1 MNQQSILALKNNN
14 LLKNTDINCLNIGKQ
29 IGKLKAINGGEIL
42 YRSGDSAN
50 SVYLILNG
58 EVNLI
63 KKSLDGKSQ
72 SVVFSEN
79 DFFGAKELFSNIERC
94 TTTVSLMDTYLVELS
109 KEEVNYLVESDDKIA
124 LNIQK
129 GNADFKF
136 DEGSIEFIKKECF
149 YDSDYE
155 DEEEMLDDFIS
166 ENDISDIISSI
177 EQQEKDILD
186 NFEDFGTPE
195 INLDNQNSKEI
206 IDNDEKNKYNWEV
219 KDFSN
224 IHESIM
230 INENNQSEK
239 KIMSSEQFELIIKS
253 LQLVNANVKQD
264 DVLTNVIDVAVNLT
278 NADRG
283 TLYLVEKGT
292 NEIWSKVLVGGEVE
306 EIRLKIGDG
315 IAGWVAENGQ
325 TLNINDV
332 TKDER
337 FDGSFDKATGYST
350 KNMLVYPIKN
360 KTEETIAVV
369 QLLNSL
375 KGGFSEQD
383 EKFLNI
389 ISLNLAIALE
399 NSSLVLQL
407 INSERNISIG
417 KMGNFL
423 TYDLKKP
430 ILTCKRYAEHLKKKD
445 LAFDVKQVVNLLD
458 EQLDQVSSQITSASG
473 FTEGTTLLRRQ
484 PVSLNDI
491 LYDFAFRTQGLTKSF
506 NCKVEHE
513 LTSDVN
519 INVDKRE
526 FYQCFY
532 NIIKNSCEALPEGG
546 IIIISTKIKDNNIE
560 IVFNDRGIGI
570 DSHDIEKVF
579 DPLYT
584 KNKKNNSGLGLSIS
598 QKIVEDHGGAIRI
611 TSEKEN
617 GTNVIIS
624 LPIH

>member
-14 LLKNTDINCLNIGKQ
+14 LLKNTDINNLNIGNE
-29 IGKLKAINGGEIL
+29 IGRLKTVNGGDIL

-50 SVYLILNG
+50 AVYLILNG

-63 KKSLDGKSQ
+63 KKSADGKSQ

-79 DFFGAKELFSNIERC
+79 DFFGAKELFSNVDRC

-109 KEEVNYLVESDDKIA
+109 KEEVNYLVERDDKIA
-124 LNIQK
+124 FNIQK

-136 DEGSIEFIKKECF
+136 DDGSIELMKKEC
-149 YDSDYE
+149 YDDLE
-155 DEEEMLDDFIS
+155 NEKDELIDDFVS
-166 ENDISDIISSI
+166 ENDISEIINSI
-177 EQQEKDILD
+177 EQQEKDILE
-186 NFEDFGTPE
+186 NFEEFENPE
-195 INLDNQNSKEI
+195 TNFDYQNSKEI

-224 IHESIM
+224 IQESVM
-230 INENNQSEK
+230 NDDNNKSEK

-283 TLYLVEKGT
+283 TLYLVESST

-306 EIRLKIGDG
+306 EIRLKVGDG

-325 TLNINDV
+325 TLNIHDV
-332 TKDER
+332 NEDER
-337 FDGSFDKATGYST
+337 FERSFDKATGYTT

-360 KTEETIAVV
+360 KTEETVAVV

-375 KGGFSEQD
+375 KGGFSEED

-407 INSERNISIG
+407 INSERSISIG

-445 LAFDVKQVVNLLD
+445 LTFDVKQVVNLLD
-458 EQLDQVSSQITSASG
+458 EQLDQVASQISAASG

-484 PVSLNDI
+484 PASLNDL
-491 LYDFAFRTQGLTKSF
+491 LYDFAFKAQGMTKSF

-513 LTSDVN
+513 LTEDVK
-519 INVDKRE
+519 INVDKGE

-532 NIIKNSCEALPEGG
+532 NIIKNSCEALTDGG
-546 IIIISTKIKDNNIE
+546 IIIISSSKKDDNIE
-560 IVFNDRGIGI
+560 IGFNDRGIGI
-570 DSHDIEKVF
+570 ESSDLNKVF
-579 DPLYT
+579 DPLFT

-598 QKIVEDHGGAIRI
+598 QKVVEDHGGTIRI

>member
-14 LLKNTDINCLNIGKQ
+14 LLKNTDIYKLNIGDQ
-29 IGKLKAINGGEIL
+29 IGRLKAVNGGEIL
-42 YRSGDSAN
+42 YRSGDSAD
-50 SVYLILNG
+50 SLYLVLNG
-58 EVNLI
+58 EINLI
-63 KKSLDGKSQ
+63 KKGSDGKSE
-72 SVVFSEN
+72 SVIFSEN
-79 DFFGAKELFSNIERC
+79 DFFGAKELFSNIDRC
-94 TTTVSLMDTYLVELS
+94 TTTVSLMDSYLVELS
-109 KEEVNYLVESDDKIA
+109 KEEVNHLVESDDKIA

-129 GNADFKF
+129 GNYDFKF
-136 DEGSIEFIKKECF
+136 DDGSIELIKNKCF
-149 YDSDYE
+149 DCSDSNYDE
-155 DEEEMLDDFIS
+155 EEEMLDEFIS
-166 ENDISDIISSI
+166 ENDISEIITSI
-177 EQQEKDILD
+177 EQQEKDIFEKFEKID
-186 NFEDFGTPE
+186 NSETNF
-195 INLDNQNSKEI
+195 DNQNSKEI
-206 IDNDEKNKYNWEV
+206 IDNVEKNNYNWEV

-224 IHESIM
+224 VHESIM
-230 INENNQSEK
+230 DEDNQLNEKN
-239 KIMSSEQFELIIKS
+239 IMSSEQFELIIKS

-283 TLYLVEKGT
+283 TLYLVDKAT
-292 NEIWSKVLVGGEVE
+292 DEIWSKVLVGGETE

-315 IAGWVAENGQ
+315 IAGWVAQNGE
-325 TLNINDV
+325 TLNISDV
-332 TKDER
+332 NKDER
-337 FDGSFDKATGYST
+337 FEGSFDQATGYST

-430 ILTCKRYAEHLKKKD
+430 ILICKRYAEHLKKKD
-445 LAFDVKQVVNLLD
+445 LTFDVKQVVNLLD
-458 EQLDQVSSQITSASG
+458 EQLDQVSSQISAASG

-484 PVSLNDI
+484 PASLNDL
-491 LYDFAFRTQGLTKSF
+491 LYDFAFRTQSLTKSF

-513 LTSDVN
+513 LTDDVK

-532 NIIKNSCEALPEGG
+532 NIIKNSCEALPDGG
-546 IIIISTKIKDNNIE
+546 IIIISSRKKDDKIE

-570 DSHDIEKVF
+570 DSNDLDK
-579 DPLYT
+579 LYLILFIQKT
-584 KNKKNNSGLGLSIS
+584 KRIILVLDFQLVRRLLKIMAVLSELPAKKKMVLTL
-598 QKIVEDHGGAIRI
+598 
-611 TSEKEN
+611 
-617 GTNVIIS
+617 
-624 LPIH
+624 

>member
-1 MNQQSILALKNNN
+1 MNNKKRILENFKEFE
-14 LLKNTDINCLNIGKQ
+14 TPGIN
-29 IGKLKAINGGEIL
+29 
-42 YRSGDSAN
+42 
-50 SVYLILNG
+50 
-58 EVNLI
+58 
-63 KKSLDGKSQ
+63 
-72 SVVFSEN
+72 F
-79 DFFGAKELFSNIERC
+79 
-94 TTTVSLMDTYLVELS
+94 
-109 KEEVNYLVESDDKIA
+109 
-124 LNIQK
+124 
-129 GNADFKF
+129 
-136 DEGSIEFIKKECF
+136 
-149 YDSDYE
+149 
-155 DEEEMLDDFIS
+155 
-166 ENDISDIISSI
+166 
-177 EQQEKDILD
+177 
-186 NFEDFGTPE
+186 
-195 INLDNQNSKEI
+195 DNQNSKEK
-206 IDNDEKNKYNWEV
+206 IDNVEKNKYTWEV

-224 IHESIM
+224 VHESL
-230 INENNQSEK
+230 INETNKQSEK
-239 KIMSSEQFELIIKS
+239 NIMSNEQFELIIKS

-283 TLYLVEKGT
+283 TLYLVDKTTSEV
-292 NEIWSKVLVGGEVE
+292 WSKVLVGGEVE

-315 IAGWVAENGQ
+315 IAGWVAEHGQ
-325 TLNINDV
+325 TLNIHDV
-332 TKDER
+332 NKDER

-445 LAFDVKQVVNLLD
+445 LPFDVKQVVNLLD

-484 PVSLNDI
+484 PASLNDL

-513 LTSDVN
+513 LTDDVN

-546 IIIISTKIKDNNIE
+546 VIIISSKKKENNIE
-560 IVFNDRGIGI
+560 LVFNDRGIGI
-570 DSHDIEKVF
+570 DSHDLHKVF

-598 QKIVEDHGGAIRI
+598 QKIVEDHGGTIQI

-624 LPIH
+624 LPIQ

>member
-14 LLKNTDINCLNIGKQ
+14 LLKNTDINCLKIGQQ
-29 IGKLKAINGGEIL
+29 IGRLKAVNGGEIL
-42 YRSGDSAN
+42 YRSGDSAD
-50 SVYLILNG
+50 SLYLILNG

-79 DFFGAKELFSNIERC
+79 DFFGAKELFSNIDRC

-136 DEGSIEFIKKECF
+136 DEGSIELTKIEC
-149 YDSDYE
+149 YDDYV

-177 EQQEKDILD
+177 EQQEKDILE
-186 NFEDFGTPE
+186 NFEEFETPE

-224 IHESIM
+224 IQESVM
-230 INENNQSEK
+230 INDNYQSEK
-239 KIMSSEQFELIIKS
+239 KIMNSEQFELIIKS

-283 TLYLVEKGT
+283 TLYLVDRTT

-306 EIRLKIGDG
+306 EIRLKVGDG
-315 IAGWVAENGQ
+315 VAGWVAENGQ

-332 TKDER
+332 SADER

-546 IIIISTKIKDNNIE
+546 IIIISTKEKNNNIE

-570 DSHDIEKVF
+570 DSHDLNKVF

-598 QKIVEDHGGAIRI
+598 QKIVEDHGGTIQI